1 MPVAFEQVSFS
12 YDGERDALEN
22 IDLVV
27 DDGEFLGVIGH
38 TGSGKS
44 TLVQLMN
51 ALLVPTAGR
60 VLVDG
65 MDTRERKLRRK
76 VRTTVGLAFQYP
88 ETQLFANT
96 VAEDVAFGPRNLDLP
111 DGEVDRRVREALER
125 VGMDYA
131 EIAQRSPFDLSGGQ
145 QRRVALAGILAME
158 PRVLVLD
165 EPAAGMDPATVSEI
179 RAYLRELNDQGLTIV
194 LVSHS
199 MDDVAEL
206 CSRIIVLDHGT
217 LHMQG
222 TPAELFTAQ
231 NAAELR
237 RINLG
242 VPRATKFALE
252 LAERGLEMPD
262 PILDERQLVEA
273 LVDLRNE
280 THWTGTSV
288 SFEQKG

>member
-12 YDGERDALEN
+12 YDGERDALED

-88 ETQLFANT
+88 ESQLFANT
-96 VAEDVAFGPRNLDLP
+96 VADDVAFGPRNLELSD
-111 DGEVDRRVREALER
+111 DEVNRRVRAALER

-131 EIAQRSPFDLSGGQ
+131 KVAQRSPFDLSGGQ

-222 TPAELFTAQ
+222 APAELFTAQ

-252 LAERGLEMPD
+252 LVERGLEMPD
-262 PILDERQLVEA
+262 PILDERQLVEVLVA
-273 LVDLRNE
+273 LRE
-280 THWTGTSV
+280 KMG
-288 SFEQKG
+288 

>member
-12 YDGERDALEN
+12 YDGERDALED
-22 IDLVV
+22 IELVV

-111 DGEVDRRVREALER
+111 DDEVDRRVREALER

-131 EIAQRSPFDLSGGQ
+131 EVAQRSPFDLSGGQ

-252 LAERGLEMPD
+252 LAERGLEVPG
-262 PILDERQLVEA
+262 PILDERQLVEVLVA
-273 LVDLRNE
+273 LR
-280 THWTGTSV
+280 
-288 SFEQKG
+288 K

>member
-12 YDGERDALEN
+12 YDGERDALED

-111 DGEVDRRVREALER
+111 DDQVDRRVREALER

-131 EIAQRSPFDLSGGQ
+131 EVAQRSPFDLSGGQ

-206 CSRIIVLDHGT
+206 CSHIIVLDHGT

-252 LAERGLEMPD
+252 LAERGFEVPG
-262 PILDERQLVEA
+262 PILDERQLVEVLVA
-273 LVDLRNE
+273 LR
-280 THWTGTSV
+280 
-288 SFEQKG
+288 K

>member
-12 YDGERDALEN
+12 YDGERDALED

-111 DGEVDRRVREALER
+111 DDEVDRRVREALER

-131 EIAQRSPFDLSGGQ
+131 EVAQRSPFDLSGGQ

-206 CSRIIVLDHGT
+206 CSHIIVLDHGT

-252 LAERGLEMPD
+252 LAERGFEVPG
-262 PILDERQLVEA
+262 PILDERQLVEVLVA
-273 LVDLRNE
+273 LR
-280 THWTGTSV
+280 
-288 SFEQKG
+288 K

>member
-12 YDGERDALEN
+12 YDGERDALED

-96 VAEDVAFGPRNLDLP
+96 VADDVAFGPRNLELSD
-111 DGEVDRRVREALER
+111 DEVNRRVRAALER

-131 EIAQRSPFDLSGGQ
+131 EVAQRSPFDLSGGQ

-206 CSRIIVLDHGT
+206 CSHIIVLDHGT

-252 LAERGLEMPD
+252 LAERGLEVPG
-262 PILDERQLVEA
+262 PILDERQLVEVLVA
-273 LVDLRNE
+273 LR
-280 THWTGTSV
+280 
-288 SFEQKG
+288 K

>member
-12 YDGERDALEN
+12 YDGERDALED

-111 DGEVDRRVREALER
+111 DDEVDRRVREALER

-131 EIAQRSPFDLSGGQ
+131 EVAQRSPFDLSGGQ

-158 PRVLVLD
+158 PRALVLD

-252 LAERGLEMPD
+252 LAERGLEVPG
-262 PILDERQLVEA
+262 PILDERQLVEVLVA
-273 LVDLRNE
+273 LR
-280 THWTGTSV
+280 
-288 SFEQKG
+288 K

>member
-1 MPVAFEQVSFS
+1 MPVAYEQVSFS
-12 YDGERDALEN
+12 YDGERDALED

-111 DGEVDRRVREALER
+111 DDEVDRRVREALER

-131 EIAQRSPFDLSGGQ
+131 EVAQRSPFDLSGGQ

-252 LAERGLEMPD
+252 LAERGLEVPD
-262 PILDERQLVEA
+262 PILDERQLVEVLVA
-273 LVDLRNE
+273 LRE
-280 THWTGTSV
+280 KIG
-288 SFEQKG
+288 

>member
-12 YDGERDALEN
+12 YDGERDALED

-65 MDTRERKLRRK
+65 MDTRERKLRRR

-88 ETQLFANT
+88 ESQLFANT

-111 DGEVDRRVREALER
+111 DDEVDRRVREALER

-131 EIAQRSPFDLSGGQ
+131 KVAQRSPFDLSGGQ

-252 LAERGLEMPD
+252 LVERGLEMPG

-273 LVDLRNE
+273 LVALRE
-280 THWTGTSV
+280 
-288 SFEQKG
+288 

>member
-131 EIAQRSPFDLSGGQ
+131 EVAQRSPFDLSGGQ

-165 EPAAGMDPATVSEI
+165 EPAAGMDPVTVSEI

>member
-1 MPVAFEQVSFS
+1 MPIAFEQVSFS
-12 YDGERDALEN
+12 YDDEHDALQN

-27 DDGEFLGVIGH
+27 EDGEFLGVIGH

-51 ALLVPTAGR
+51 ALLVPTAGC

-65 MDTRERKLRRK
+65 LDTRERKLRRE
-76 VRTTVGLAFQYP
+76 VRTKVGLAFQYP

-96 VAEDVAFGPRNLDLP
+96 VAEDVAFGPRNLGLSD
-111 DGEVDRRVREALER
+111 DEVNRRVREALDH
-125 VGMDYA
+125 VGLDYDA
-131 EIAQRSPFDLSGGQ
+131 IAQRSPFDLSGGQ

-158 PRVLVLD
+158 PSVLVLD
-165 EPAAGMDPATVSEI
+165 EPAAGMDPATVDEI
-179 RAYLRELNDQGLTIV
+179 RNYLRDLNDQDLTIV

-206 CSRIIVLDHGT
+206 CSRIVVLDHGV

-222 TPAELFTAQ
+222 TPDELFTAQ

-237 RINLG
+237 RINLD

-252 LAERGLEMPD
+252 LAQRGLVLPE
-262 PILDERQLVEA
+262 PILDEQQLVEA
-273 LVDLRNE
+273 LAALRERNE
-280 THWTGTSV
+280 
-288 SFEQKG
+288 

>member
-12 YDGERDALEN
+12 YDGERDALED
-22 IDLVV
+22 IELVV

-111 DGEVDRRVREALER
+111 DDEVDRRVREALER

-131 EIAQRSPFDLSGGQ
+131 EVAQRSPFDLSGGQ

-252 LAERGLEMPD
+252 LVERGLEMPD
-262 PILDERQLVEA
+262 PILDERRLVEVLVA
-273 LVDLRNE
+273 LRE
-280 THWTGTSV
+280 KMG
-288 SFEQKG
+288 

>member
-12 YDGERDALEN
+12 YDGERDALED
-22 IDLVV
+22 IELVV

-111 DGEVDRRVREALER
+111 DDEVDRRVREALER

-131 EIAQRSPFDLSGGQ
+131 EVAQRSPFDLSGGQ

-206 CSRIIVLDHGT
+206 CSHIIVLDHGT
-217 LHMQG
+217 LRMQG

-252 LAERGLEMPD
+252 LAERGLEVPG
-262 PILDERQLVEA
+262 PILDERQLVEVLVA
-273 LVDLRNE
+273 LR
-280 THWTGTSV
+280 
-288 SFEQKG
+288 K

>member
-1 MPVAFEQVSFS
+1 MPIAFEQVSFS
-12 YDGERDALEN
+12 YDGERDALED

-96 VAEDVAFGPRNLDLP
+96 VADDVAFGPRNLELSD
-111 DGEVDRRVREALER
+111 DEVNRRVRAALER

-131 EIAQRSPFDLSGGQ
+131 EVAQRSPFDLSGGQ

-252 LAERGLEMPD
+252 LVERGLEMPD
-262 PILDERQLVEA
+262 PILDERQLVEVLVA
-273 LVDLRNE
+273 LRE
-280 THWTGTSV
+280 KMG
-288 SFEQKG
+288 

>member
-12 YDGERDALEN
+12 YDGERDALED
-22 IDLVV
+22 IELVV

-131 EIAQRSPFDLSGGQ
+131 EVAQRSPFDLSGGQ

-179 RAYLRELNDQGLTIV
+179 RAYLSELNDQGLTIV

>member
-1 MPVAFEQVSFS
+1 MPIAFEQVSFS
-12 YDGERDALEN
+12 YDDEHDALQN
-22 IDLVV
+22 IDLIV

-51 ALLVPTAGR
+51 ALLVPTAGC

-65 MDTRERKLRRK
+65 LDTRERKLRRE
-76 VRTTVGLAFQYP
+76 VRTKVGLAFQYP

-96 VAEDVAFGPRNLDLP
+96 VAEDVAFGPRNLGLSD
-111 DGEVDRRVREALER
+111 DEVDRRVREALDH
-125 VGMDYA
+125 VGLDYDA
-131 EIAQRSPFDLSGGQ
+131 IAQRSPFDLSGGQ

-158 PRVLVLD
+158 PSVLVLD
-165 EPAAGMDPATVSEI
+165 EPAAGMDPATVDEI
-179 RAYLRELNDQGLTIV
+179 RNYLRDLNDQGLTIV

-206 CSRIIVLDHGT
+206 CSRIVVLDHGV

-222 TPAELFTAQ
+222 TPDELFTAQ

-237 RINLG
+237 RINLD

-252 LAERGLEMPD
+252 LAQRGLVLPE
-262 PILDERQLVEA
+262 PILDEQQLVEA
-273 LVDLRNE
+273 LIALRERNE
-280 THWTGTSV
+280 
-288 SFEQKG
+288 

>member
-12 YDGERDALEN
+12 YDGERDALED

-111 DGEVDRRVREALER
+111 DDEVDRRVREALER

-131 EIAQRSPFDLSGGQ
+131 EVAQRSPFDLSGGQ

-206 CSRIIVLDHGT
+206 CSHIIVLDHGT

-252 LAERGLEMPD
+252 LAERGLEVPD
-262 PILDERQLVEA
+262 PILDERQLVEVLVA
-273 LVDLRNE
+273 LR
-280 THWTGTSV
+280 
-288 SFEQKG
+288 K

>member
-1 MPVAFEQVSFS
+1 MPIAFEQVSFS
-12 YDGERDALEN
+12 YDGERDALED

-96 VAEDVAFGPRNLDLP
+96 VADDVAFGPRNLELSD
-111 DGEVDRRVREALER
+111 DEVNRRVREALER

-131 EIAQRSPFDLSGGQ
+131 EVAQRSPFDLSGGQ

-252 LAERGLEMPD
+252 LVERGLEMPD
-262 PILDERQLVEA
+262 PILDERQLVEVLVA
-273 LVDLRNE
+273 LRE
-280 THWTGTSV
+280 KMG
-288 SFEQKG
+288 

>member
-12 YDGERDALEN
+12 YDGERDALED

-96 VAEDVAFGPRNLDLP
+96 VADDVAFGPRNLDLP
-111 DGEVDRRVREALER
+111 DDEVDRRVREALER

-131 EIAQRSPFDLSGGQ
+131 EVAQRSPFDLSGGQ

-206 CSRIIVLDHGT
+206 CSHIIVLDHGT

-252 LAERGLEMPD
+252 LAERGLEVPG
-262 PILDERQLVEA
+262 PILDERQLVEVLVA
-273 LVDLRNE
+273 LR
-280 THWTGTSV
+280 
-288 SFEQKG
+288 K

>member
-1 MPVAFEQVSFS
+1 MPIAFEQVSFS
-12 YDGERDALEN
+12 YDGERDALED

-111 DGEVDRRVREALER
+111 DDEVDRRVREALER

-131 EIAQRSPFDLSGGQ
+131 EVAQRSPFDLSGGQ

-217 LHMQG
+217 LRMQG

-252 LAERGLEMPD
+252 LAERGLEVPG

-273 LVDLRNE
+273 LVALRE
-280 THWTGTSV
+280 
-288 SFEQKG
+288 

>member
-12 YDGERDALEN
+12 YDGERDALED

-51 ALLVPTAGR
+51 ALLVPAAGR

-65 MDTRERKLRRK
+65 MDTRERKLRRR

-111 DGEVDRRVREALER
+111 DDEVDRRVREALER

-131 EIAQRSPFDLSGGQ
+131 EVAQRSPFDLSGGQ

-252 LAERGLEMPD
+252 LAERGLEVPG
-262 PILDERQLVEA
+262 PILDERQLVEVLVA
-273 LVDLRNE
+273 LR
-280 THWTGTSV
+280 
-288 SFEQKG
+288 K

>member
-12 YDGERDALEN
+12 YDGERDALED

-111 DGEVDRRVREALER
+111 DDEVDRRVREALER

-131 EIAQRSPFDLSGGQ
+131 EVAQRSPFDLSGGQ

-206 CSRIIVLDHGT
+206 CSHIIVLDHGT

-242 VPRATKFALE
+242 GPRATKFALE
-252 LAERGLEMPD
+252 LAERGLEVPG
-262 PILDERQLVEA
+262 PILDERQLVEVLVA
-273 LVDLRNE
+273 LR
-280 THWTGTSV
+280 
-288 SFEQKG
+288 K

>member
-1 MPVAFEQVSFS
+1 MPIALEQVSFS
-12 YDGERDALEN
+12 YDDEVNALRG

-51 ALLVPTAGR
+51 ALLVPTSGR

-65 MDTRERKLRRK
+65 LDTRERKLRRE
-76 VRTTVGLAFQYP
+76 VRTKVGLAFQYP

-96 VAEDVAFGPRNLDLP
+96 VAEDVAFGPRNLGLSD
-111 DGEVDRRVREALER
+111 DEVNQRVREALDH
-125 VGMDYA
+125 VGLDYGV
-131 EIAQRSPFDLSGGQ
+131 IAQRSPFDLSGGQ

-158 PRVLVLD
+158 PSVLVLD
-165 EPAAGMDPATVSEI
+165 EPAAGMDPATVDEI
-179 RAYLRELNDQGLTIV
+179 RNYLRDLNDQGLTIV

-206 CSRIIVLDHGT
+206 CSRIVVLDHGV

-237 RINLG
+237 RINLD

-252 LAERGLEMPD
+252 LAQRGLVLPE
-262 PILDERQLVEA
+262 PILDEQQLVEA
-273 LVDLRNE
+273 LVALRD
-280 THWTGTSV
+280 
-288 SFEQKG
+288 

>member
-12 YDGERDALEN
+12 YDGERDALED

-96 VAEDVAFGPRNLDLP
+96 VADDVAFGPRNLELSD
-111 DGEVDRRVREALER
+111 DEVNRRVRAALER

-131 EIAQRSPFDLSGGQ
+131 KVAQRSPFDLSGGQ

-222 TPAELFTAQ
+222 APAELFTAQ

-252 LAERGLEMPD
+252 LAERGLEVPG
-262 PILDERQLVEA
+262 PILDERQLVEVLVA
-273 LVDLRNE
+273 LR
-280 THWTGTSV
+280 
-288 SFEQKG
+288 K

>member
-12 YDGERDALEN
+12 YDGERDALED

-111 DGEVDRRVREALER
+111 DDEVDRRVREALER

-131 EIAQRSPFDLSGGQ
+131 EVAQRSPFDLSGGQ

-206 CSRIIVLDHGT
+206 CSHIIVLDHGT

-252 LAERGLEMPD
+252 LAERGLEVPG
-262 PILDERQLVEA
+262 PILDERQLVEVLIA
-273 LVDLRNE
+273 LR
-280 THWTGTSV
+280 
-288 SFEQKG
+288 K

>member
-12 YDGERDALEN
+12 YDGERDALED

-65 MDTRERKLRRK
+65 MDTRERKLRRR

-88 ETQLFANT
+88 ESQLFANT

-111 DGEVDRRVREALER
+111 DDEVDRRVREALER

-131 EIAQRSPFDLSGGQ
+131 KVAQRSPFDLSGGQ

-222 TPAELFTAQ
+222 TPAELFTTQ

-252 LAERGLEMPD
+252 LVERGLEMPG
-262 PILDERQLVEA
+262 PILDERQLVEVLVA
-273 LVDLRNE
+273 LR
-280 THWTGTSV
+280 
-288 SFEQKG
+288 K

>member
-12 YDGERDALEN
+12 YDGERDALED

-65 MDTRERKLRRK
+65 MDTRERKLRRR

-88 ETQLFANT
+88 ESQLFANT

-111 DGEVDRRVREALER
+111 DDEVDRRVREALER

-131 EIAQRSPFDLSGGQ
+131 KVAQRSPFDLSGGQ

-252 LAERGLEMPD
+252 LAERGLEVPG
-262 PILDERQLVEA
+262 PILDERQLVEVLVA
-273 LVDLRNE
+273 LR
-280 THWTGTSV
+280 
-288 SFEQKG
+288 K

>member
-1 MPVAFEQVSFS
+1 MPIAFEQVSFS
-12 YDGERDALEN
+12 YDDERDALQN

-27 DDGEFLGVIGH
+27 EDGEFLGVIGH

-51 ALLVPTAGR
+51 ALLVPTAGC

-65 MDTRERKLRRK
+65 LDTRERKLRRE
-76 VRTTVGLAFQYP
+76 VRTKVGLAFQYP

-96 VAEDVAFGPRNLDLP
+96 VAEDVAFGPRNLGLSD
-111 DGEVDRRVREALER
+111 DEVNRRVREALDH
-125 VGMDYA
+125 VGLDYDA
-131 EIAQRSPFDLSGGQ
+131 IAQRSPFDLSGGQ

-158 PRVLVLD
+158 PSVLVLD
-165 EPAAGMDPATVSEI
+165 EPAAGMDPATVDEI
-179 RAYLRELNDQGLTIV
+179 RNYLRDLNDQGLTIV

-206 CSRIIVLDHGT
+206 CSRIVVLDHGV

-222 TPAELFTAQ
+222 TPDELFTAQ

-237 RINLG
+237 RINLD

-252 LAERGLEMPD
+252 LAQRGLVLPE
-262 PILDERQLVEA
+262 PILDEQQLVEA
-273 LVDLRNE
+273 LIALRERNE
-280 THWTGTSV
+280 
-288 SFEQKG
+288 

>member
-1 MPVAFEQVSFS
+1 MSIAFEQVSFS
-12 YDGERDALEN
+12 YDDEHDALQN

-27 DDGEFLGVIGH
+27 EDGEFLGVIGH

-51 ALLVPTAGR
+51 ALLVPTAGC

-65 MDTRERKLRRK
+65 LDTRERKLRRE
-76 VRTTVGLAFQYP
+76 VRTKVGLAFQYP

-96 VAEDVAFGPRNLDLP
+96 VAEDVAFGPRNLGLSD
-111 DGEVDRRVREALER
+111 DEVNRRVREALDH
-125 VGMDYA
+125 VGLDYDA
-131 EIAQRSPFDLSGGQ
+131 IAQRSPFDLSGGQ
-145 QRRVALAGILAME
+145 QRRAALAGILAME
-158 PRVLVLD
+158 PSVLVLD
-165 EPAAGMDPATVSEI
+165 EPAAGMDPATVDEI
-179 RAYLRELNDQGLTIV
+179 RNYLRDLNDQGLTIV

-206 CSRIIVLDHGT
+206 CSRIVVLDHGV

-222 TPAELFTAQ
+222 TPDELFTAQ

-237 RINLG
+237 RINLD

-252 LAERGLEMPD
+252 LAQRGLVLPA
-262 PILDERQLVEA
+262 PILDEQQLVEA
-273 LVDLRNE
+273 LITL
-280 THWTGTSV
+280 HA
-288 SFEQKG
+288 

>member
-12 YDGERDALEN
+12 YDGERDALED

-111 DGEVDRRVREALER
+111 DDEVDRRAREALER

-131 EIAQRSPFDLSGGQ
+131 EVAQRSPFDLSGGQ

-252 LAERGLEMPD
+252 LAERGLEVPG
-262 PILDERQLVEA
+262 PILDERQLVEVLVA
-273 LVDLRNE
+273 LR
-280 THWTGTSV
+280 
-288 SFEQKG
+288 K

>member
-12 YDGERDALEN
+12 YDGERDALED

-65 MDTRERKLRRK
+65 MATRERKVRRK
-76 VRTTVGLAFQYP
+76 GRTTVGLAFQYP

-111 DGEVDRRVREALER
+111 DDEVDRRVREALER

-131 EIAQRSPFDLSGGQ
+131 EVAQRSPFDLSGGQ

-206 CSRIIVLDHGT
+206 CSHIIVLDHGT

-252 LAERGLEMPD
+252 LAERGLEVPG
-262 PILDERQLVEA
+262 PILDERQLVEVLVA
-273 LVDLRNE
+273 LR
-280 THWTGTSV
+280 
-288 SFEQKG
+288 K

>member
-1 MPVAFEQVSFS
+1 MSVAFEQVSFS
-12 YDGERDALEN
+12 YDGERDALED
-22 IDLVV
+22 IELVV

-111 DGEVDRRVREALER
+111 DDEVDRRVREALER

-131 EIAQRSPFDLSGGQ
+131 EVAQRSPFDLSGGQ

-206 CSRIIVLDHGT
+206 CSHIIVLDHGT

-252 LAERGLEMPD
+252 LAERGLEVPG
-262 PILDERQLVEA
+262 PILDERQLVEVLVA
-273 LVDLRNE
+273 LR
-280 THWTGTSV
+280 
-288 SFEQKG
+288 K

>member
-1 MPVAFEQVSFS
+1 MPIAFEQVSFS
-12 YDGERDALEN
+12 YDDERDALQN

-27 DDGEFLGVIGH
+27 EDGELLGDIGH

-51 ALLVPTAGR
+51 ALLVPTAGC

-65 MDTRERKLRRK
+65 LDTRERKLRRE
-76 VRTTVGLAFQYP
+76 VRTKVGLAFQYP

-96 VAEDVAFGPRNLDLP
+96 VAEDVAFGPRNLGLSD
-111 DGEVDRRVREALER
+111 DEVNRRVREALDH
-125 VGMDYA
+125 VGLDYDA
-131 EIAQRSPFDLSGGQ
+131 IAQRSPFDLSGGQ

-158 PRVLVLD
+158 PSVLVLD
-165 EPAAGMDPATVSEI
+165 EPAAGMDPATVDEI
-179 RAYLRELNDQGLTIV
+179 RNYLRDLNDQGLTIV

-206 CSRIIVLDHGT
+206 CSRIVVLDHGV

-222 TPAELFTAQ
+222 TPDELFTAQ

-237 RINLG
+237 RINLD

-252 LAERGLEMPD
+252 LAQCGLVLPE
-262 PILDERQLVEA
+262 PILDEQQLVEA
-273 LVDLRNE
+273 LIALRERNE
-280 THWTGTSV
+280 
-288 SFEQKG
+288 

>member
-12 YDGERDALEN
+12 YDGERDALED
-22 IDLVV
+22 IELVV

-111 DGEVDRRVREALER
+111 GDEVDRRVREALER

-131 EIAQRSPFDLSGGQ
+131 EVAQRSPFDLSGGQ

-206 CSRIIVLDHGT
+206 CSHIIVLDHGT

-252 LAERGLEMPD
+252 LAERGLEVPG
-262 PILDERQLVEA
+262 PILDERQLVEVLVA
-273 LVDLRNE
+273 LR
-280 THWTGTSV
+280 
-288 SFEQKG
+288 K

>member
-12 YDGERDALEN
+12 YDGERDALED

-96 VAEDVAFGPRNLDLP
+96 VADDVAFGPRNLELSD
-111 DGEVDRRVREALER
+111 DEVNRRVRAALER

-131 EIAQRSPFDLSGGQ
+131 KVAQRSPFDLSGGQ

-222 TPAELFTAQ
+222 APAELFTAQ

-252 LAERGLEMPD
+252 LVERGLEMPD
-262 PILDERQLVEA
+262 PILDERQLVEVLVA
-273 LVDLRNE
+273 LRE
-280 THWTGTSV
+280 KMG
-288 SFEQKG
+288 

>member
-1 MPVAFEQVSFS
+1 MPIAFEQVSFS
-12 YDGERDALEN
+12 YDGERDALED

-96 VAEDVAFGPRNLDLP
+96 VADDVAFGPRNLELSD
-111 DGEVDRRVREALER
+111 DEVNRRVRAALER

-131 EIAQRSPFDLSGGQ
+131 EVAQRSPFDLSGGQ

-242 VPRATKFALE
+242 VPCATKFALE
-252 LAERGLEMPD
+252 LVERGLEMPD
-262 PILDERQLVEA
+262 PILDERQLVEVLVA
-273 LVDLRNE
+273 LRE
-280 THWTGTSV
+280 KMG
-288 SFEQKG
+288 

>member
-12 YDGERDALEN
+12 YDGERDALED

-65 MDTRERKLRRK
+65 MDTRERKLRRR

-88 ETQLFANT
+88 ESQLFANT
-96 VAEDVAFGPRNLDLP
+96 VAEDLAFGPRNLDLP
-111 DGEVDRRVREALER
+111 DDEVDRRVREALER

-131 EIAQRSPFDLSGGQ
+131 KVAQRSPFDLSGGQ

-252 LAERGLEMPD
+252 LVERGLEMPG
-262 PILDERQLVEA
+262 PILDERQLVEVLVA
-273 LVDLRNE
+273 LR
-280 THWTGTSV
+280 
-288 SFEQKG
+288 K